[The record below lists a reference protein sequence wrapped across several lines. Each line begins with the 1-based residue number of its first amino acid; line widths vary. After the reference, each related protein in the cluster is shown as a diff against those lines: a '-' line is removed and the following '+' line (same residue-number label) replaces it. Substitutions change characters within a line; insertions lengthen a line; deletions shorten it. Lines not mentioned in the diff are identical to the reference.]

1 MRNLQRFHVYH
12 WLLAGFFV
20 VAYLSGDDAGLGHAW
35 LGYGLLLLL
44 LFRLATVLTGSR
56 GFPRLRPAAGA
67 ATGGWSAAIWGK
79 GLIWSM
85 LLAFG
90 LLLVTGVLMVDNAAV
105 VDAGL
110 QRVLPAAMATSI
122 SQLLAGWPQWDAA
135 QWHEQIASL
144 SLVLI
149 ALHIGWLL
157 CFRLP
162 MVRWMLGLASHGKAA
177 PDQAAGHALPQ
188 PVPYRLTV
196 SRLQPETLD
205 TLSIELALPAALQ
218 PLFCFQPG
226 QFVSI
231 GVEVDGACLWRCYS
245 ITSQPGESTLS
256 ITVKRVPGGKVS
268 GYLHDAMQVGMT
280 LLVLPPAGSF
290 RPRSPA
296 ADLLLLAGGSGITP
310 LYAIL
315 RHALQQGSGR
325 VRLVYVSQQ
334 SDSVIF
340 GPALA
345 ALQARYPDRLSFALH
360 LSASQGRL
368 DAAGLT
374 TLLANGCHG
383 EVLLCGPAGLLQL
396 AQSCLMQLGV
406 PASAIQ
412 QERFGPAAAP
422 LADGGNAVSA
432 QITLHGKQHAILL
445 TRGSTLLNALEGQGV
460 QPPSHCRAGVC
471 GTCRCKVSHG
481 RVSMQNNQVLT
492 AEEVAS
498 GWALACQA
506 EPLDS
511 TLHVSFDEP
520 VPAARAPTAVIRS
533 VAWGKNKV

>member
-1 MRNLQRFHVYH
+1 MRNLQRFHAYH

-20 VAYLSGDDAGLGHAW
+20 LAYLSGDDAGLGHAW
-35 LGYGLLLLL
+35 LGYGLLALL

-56 GFPRLRPAAGA
+56 GFPRLRPAAGGP
-67 ATGGWSAAIWGK
+67 TRGWSAAIWGK

-110 QRVLPAAMATSI
+110 QLVLPAATATSI
-122 SQLLAGWPQWDAA
+122 SQLLAAWPQWDAA

-162 MVRWMLGLASHGKAA
+162 MARWMLGLASHVKAA
-177 PDQAAGHALPQ
+177 PAQASGHASAQ
-188 PVPYRLTV
+188 PAPYRLTV
-196 SRLQPETLD
+196 CRLQPETPD

-218 PLFCFQPG
+218 PHFCFQPG

-231 GVEVDGACLWRCYS
+231 GVEVDGVRLWRCYS
-245 ITSQPGESTLS
+245 ITSQPGAATLS

-268 GYLHDAMQVGMT
+268 SHLHDAMQVGMT

-290 RPRSPA
+290 RPRNPD

-310 LYAIL
+310 LFAIL
-315 RHALQQGSGR
+315 RHALQQGRGR
-325 VRLVYVSQQ
+325 VRLIYLSQQ

-340 GPALA
+340 GAALT
-345 ALQARYPDRLSFALH
+345 ALQARYPERLSLTLH

-368 DAAGLT
+368 QAAGLT
-374 TLLANGCHG
+374 TLLAGWCHA
-383 EVLLCGPAGLLQL
+383 EVLLCGPEGLLQM
-396 AQSCLMQLGV
+396 AQRCLLQLGV
-406 PASAIQ
+406 PATAIQ

-422 LADGGNAVSA
+422 LADGGNAVA
-432 QITLHGKQHAILL
+432 ARITLHGKQHAILL
-445 TRGSTLLNALEGQGV
+445 TQGSTLLNALERQGV

-481 RVSMQNNQVLT
+481 RVSMRNNQVLT

-506 EPLDS
+506 QPLDH
-511 TLHVSFDEP
+511 TLHVSFDEA
-520 VPAARAPTAVIRS
+520 VPAVSAPTSVIRS